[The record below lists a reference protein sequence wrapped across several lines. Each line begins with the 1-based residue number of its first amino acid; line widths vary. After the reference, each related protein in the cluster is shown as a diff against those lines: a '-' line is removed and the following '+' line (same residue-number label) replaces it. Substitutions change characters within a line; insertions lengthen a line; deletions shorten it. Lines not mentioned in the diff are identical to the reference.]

1 MESLIARIDHER
13 RAYRDRNEFLE
24 EENSKLEKELAKF
37 KKVSQELDKS
47 LSKAEEMREKY
58 QNVSMMQLADF
69 ESLRL
74 RNSER
79 HTKYLKL
86 RTKYDDLK
94 HEMHQMFKEQYI
106 VNATNKEETF
116 KKEERLLKMAR
127 KINYAGSDN

>member
-1 MESLIARIDHER
+1 M
-13 RAYRDRNEFLE
+13 
-24 EENSKLEKELAKF
+24 
-37 KKVSQELDKS
+37 
-47 LSKAEEMREKY
+47 
-58 QNVSMMQLADF
+58 ADF

-79 HTKYLKL
+79 HSKYLKL

-127 KINYAGSDN
+127 KIVYAGSDNQNNLVTFSYRDKFNQMTKEKNVAMFSKSIGIMKPSFL